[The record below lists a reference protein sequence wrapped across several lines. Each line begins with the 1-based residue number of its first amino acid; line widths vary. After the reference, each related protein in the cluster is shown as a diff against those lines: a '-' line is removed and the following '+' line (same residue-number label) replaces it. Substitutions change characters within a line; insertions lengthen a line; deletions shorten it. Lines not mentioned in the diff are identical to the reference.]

1 MDVTIQ
7 PQIAQMH
14 TDKLTVTAIEM
25 GLLMDFANEP
35 TSKWLVYDKH
45 QKAICLICVDLW
57 LNGYKWIF

>member
-1 MDVTIQ
+1 
-7 PQIAQMH
+7 MH

-35 TSKWLVYDKH
+35 TFKWLVYDKH
-45 QKAICLICVDLW
+45 PKAICLICVDLW